1 MGKLSGTPFPGEPE
15 GSRQWLL
22 LSAGLSTYYSIILLF
37 QYFILGFFPCFSR
50 WKECS
55 LLVYSAHCLSYSIS
69 ALDHF
74 QHFIK
79 ISFAFLPLMD
89 LPFLLQHGLLPCLLS
104 AHMLSPALFL
114 MFPTASDSV
123 TVTDC
128 PFTPV
133 QPLSAPYFASRTHPF
148 CFLHLSN
155 AHTLTAF
162 TFLSAKDL
170 ASFLAEMCHKKS
182 ALLPPWWWKSS
193 CKRYIFVLQVVA
205 KKCVIK
211 SLQCHLWEHLKN
223 NFVN

>member
-1 MGKLSGTPFPGEPE
+1 MAHLFLVSLKALDSDCFCLLAFPLITPLSYFF
-15 GSRQWLL
+15 
-22 LSAGLSTYYSIILLF
+22 SISF
-37 QYFILGFFPCFSR
+37 WVFFPVFSR

-148 CFLHLSN
+148 
-155 AHTLTAF
+155 AF
-162 TFLSAKDL
+162 S
-170 ASFLAEMCHKKS
+170 
-182 ALLPPWWWKSS
+182 
-193 CKRYIFVLQVVA
+193 I
-205 KKCVIK
+205 
-211 SLQCHLWEHLKN
+211 
-223 NFVN
+223 

>member
-148 CFLHLSN
+148 AFSIWAMPTHLQ
-155 AHTLTAF
+155 
-162 TFLSAKDL
+162 LSL
-170 ASFLAEMCHKKS
+170 FSQ
-182 ALLPPWWWKSS
+182 PRIW
-193 CKRYIFVLQVVA
+193 QV
-205 KKCVIK
+205 
-211 SLQCHLWEHLKN
+211 S
-223 NFVN
+223 